1 MNVKARVSLR
11 TSLVGSGFFGAAVLM
26 ACGGSQPPPPP
37 SPEVPLPPP
46 TVTAPPPDT
55 SDAGSGNTPAQA
67 ATPTTAA
74 PSVVA
79 SRQGTVRALGV
90 EDSGV
95 YWLTESGDLKRTQKT
110 GGAALKVASFGADPA
125 WLAFS
130 GSMIFVTQLDSK
142 AKACVLYRLDPTLS
156 NKPDKIATQS
166 GTACTITADSKRVA
180 WGTQS
185 GKKFAIGVVEN
196 GATTVRKLAPVDAAA
211 GNHLT
216 LGLAAVYFED
226 GGKITSLALTANAK
240 PAAVA
245 SVAPQVVSDMVYA
258 GDRLFVALLPSATDF
273 ENGSLVAIAAAGGAP
288 TEIAKSQPYLWDIAN
303 DDTALYW
310 VTSGT
315 KANDFKD
322 GTVMKLTIAGSAAP
336 VVVADKQLEPKHLAI
351 DDENIFFTVDKGS
364 SSDADSDVL
373 RVAK

>member
-1 MNVKARVSLR
+1 MMIVERVVKLHRAAWL
-11 TSLVGSGFFGAAVLM
+11 GFLAMTA
-26 ACGGSQPPPPP
+26 ACGGSNQPPPAP
-37 SPEVPLPPP
+37 PEVPLPPP
-46 TVTAPPPDT
+46 TVSAPPPDL
-55 SDAGSGNTPAQA
+55 SDAGNDNSATAQA
-67 ATPTTAA
+67 PTPTTTP

-79 SRQGTVRALGV
+79 ARQATVRALGV

-95 YWLTESGDLKRTQKT
+95 YWMTEGGDLKRTQKT
-110 GGAALKVASFGADPA
+110 GGAALKVASFGTDPT
-125 WLAFS
+125 WVAFS
-130 GSMIFVTQLDSK
+130 GSVIFVTQLDAK
-142 AKACVLYRLDPTLS
+142 AKGCVLYRLDPTLS

-180 WGTQS
+180 WGAQS
-185 GKKFAIGVVEN
+185 GKKFAIGVIEN
-196 GATTVRKLAPVDAAA
+196 GATTVRKLAPVDATA

-216 LGLAAVYFED
+216 LGSTAVYFED
-226 GGKITSLALTANAK
+226 GGKITSLALTGGK

-245 SVAPQVVSDMVYA
+245 SVAPQVVSDIVFA
-258 GDRLFVALLPSATDF
+258 GDRLFVSVLPSATDF
-273 ENGSLVAIAAAGGAP
+273 ENGTLVSIAAAGGAP

-303 DDTALYW
+303 DDTTLYW

-322 GTVMKLTIAGSAAP
+322 GTVMKLAIAGGSAP
-336 VVVADKQLEPKHLAI
+336 VVIADKQLEPKHITI
-351 DDENIFFTVDKGS
+351 DDENIFFTVDKGT